1 MSHTHTQTDTQHLP
15 LIELSLNPHTVLRGG
30 LITLFPHCTVR
41 AFCTLWDYDWFIV
54 GGSEYFKCVCQI
66 SVNSI
71 ERGRTERGG
80 RRRRRAGDDDNAHC
94 IRKQFQF
101 SQCNP
106 PTFSALPLPLPLLS
120 ALSLLILLLNFGL
133 GRNSLT
139 LGQISWWIC
148 QVSKQ
153 NCAKNYIFFF
163 AKFANLTFN
172 ICLNLHVA
180 HVFYVL
186 WAKIITIGLALGL
199 GLYRGLG
206 LIVCIT
212 WWAERI
218 ASLYYIP
225 CIHVGWAGRQAGRYY
240 WMGGV

>member
-1 MSHTHTQTDTQHLP
+1 M
-15 LIELSLNPHTVLRGG
+15 
-30 LITLFPHCTVR
+30 R

-71 ERGRTERGG
+71 ERGMTWRGG

-106 PTFSALPLPLPLLS
+106 PTFSALPLLS
-120 ALSLLILLLNFGL
+120 LLSLLILLLNFGL

-153 NCAKNYIFFF
+153 NCAKNDIFFF
-163 AKFANLTFN
+163 CKIRGFDIQYLFEFARCTRFLCFMSKNN
-172 ICLNLHVA
+172 NNWPGSGSGSVPGSGSYCLH
-180 HVFYVL
+180 YV
-186 WAKIITIGLALGL
+186 
-199 GLYRGLG
+199 
-206 LIVCIT
+206 
-212 WWAERI
+212 
-218 ASLYYIP
+218 
-225 CIHVGWAGRQAGRYY
+225 VGRAYS
-240 WMGGV
+240 